1 MGGKPKSRHN
11 GGFVSQTA
19 STFTA
24 AATAVA
30 SRQDEGSRVAAGRG
44 GEEWRGG
51 IMVKRGKDGV
61 GGLGMWGEG
70 RASASGDRE
79 GGREWVGQGTP
90 LRVSA
95 TRIHVEAEAPFSYAD
110 TDKNDVNSGLGGH
123 GTAAVHGTAALQRP
137 SNVPVS
143 LQRAG
148 SELQRASS
156 IPTPSNYHAS
166 HFPENVYSWSK
177 QVCCVYV
184 SLCLCVLMA
193 CINVSLCV

>member
-1 MGGKPKSRHN
+1 
-11 GGFVSQTA
+11 VSQTT

-24 AATAVA
+24 AAAVA
-30 SRQDEGSRVAAGRG
+30 SRQGEGSRVAAGRG

-51 IMVKRGKDGV
+51 TMVQRGKDGV
-61 GGLGMWGEG
+61 GGLGMRGEG
-70 RASASGDRE
+70 RVSARGDRE
-79 GGREWVGQGTP
+79 GGREWVGQDTP
-90 LRVSA
+90 PRVGA
-95 TRIHVEAEAPFSYAD
+95 TRNYFEAKAPFSYAD
-110 TDKNDVNSGLGGH
+110 TDRNDVNSGLSGH
-123 GTAAVHGTAALQRP
+123 GTAAVHGKAALQRP
-137 SNVPVS
+137 SNVPVT

-184 SLCLCVLMA
+184 SSCLCVFMA
-193 CINVSLCV
+193 CMNVSLCV